1 MLGLLLLIETE
12 EDRISFEDMYKRT
25 YLRLLYVAKSILLN
39 QPDAEEAV
47 HDVYVKLAA
56 NLSLYRGWPLYEI
69 TGLGVI
75 MTRNLCLNRIRSKRR
90 HRESPIE
97 ICEYICG
104 EDDTVLDD
112 IVREETLDELKC
124 AIRELERKEKDILV
138 LRYYYKFSYKQ
149 IGKVFDMKE
158 KTVEVRLRRTKA
170 KLRNIME
177 KRAKKQ

>member
-1 MLGLLLLIETE
+1 MLGFLLLIETE

-47 HDVYVKLAA
+47 HDVYVKLAD
-56 NLSLYRGWPLYEI
+56 NFSLYRGWPLYEI

-97 ICEYICG
+97 ICEYICS